1 MIISYNFCNIID
13 NDYIFSRESYFFII
27 KNTFDGIGFF
37 TKHLKIF
44 SQQMSFIQQHDLPRR
59 PSQNLIDF

>member
-13 NDYIFSRESYFFII
+13 NDYIFSRESYFLSL
-27 KNTFDGIGFF
+27 KTFDGIGFF

-59 PSQNLIDF
+59 LSQNLIDF